1 MVRIVNLFDIKKG
14 SRLTKEQMKPGNVRF
29 IGSSS
34 RDNGV
39 TAFVGNT
46 EKLHPSNTITVSY
59 NGSVGEAFYQDEA
72 FWASDD
78 INVLYPK
85 FELDFY
91 IAAFVIAALRKLGS
105 GYGYGFKWHVKRMM
119 QDSLY
124 LPVTEKGE
132 VAYEFMRNYIKT
144 LETVYRDR
152 IKQFITPPQIKKH
165 LSQGLQTGYELF
177 QTELEEVLSKV
188 PTFKKFKVSEVF
200 SIKNSGNILLSQVE
214 EDSGDIPYVTAK
226 EGNNSILAYVKD
238 IGALKEEK
246 NTIFIGGKT
255 LVITFQDRDYY
266 SNDSHNLI
274 LKLKGELDAD
284 FLRLSLSRNGPCE
297 VIILQIYLG
306 KLLFPKP
313 RLIQTMSSYR

>member
-91 IAAFVIAALRKLGS
+91 IAAFIIAALRKLGS

-152 IKQFITPPQIKKH
+152 IKQFITPPLRLRSTFHKVYKRAMN
-165 LSQGLQTGYELF
+165 Y
-177 QTELEEVLSKV
+177 SKRSL
-188 PTFKKFKVSEVF
+188 KKFYQKF
-200 SIKNSGNILLSQVE
+200 QLLRNLRS
-214 EDSGDIPYVTAK
+214 
-226 EGNNSILAYVKD
+226 VKFFP
-238 IGALKEEK
+238 LKTQE
-246 NTIFIGGKT
+246 IF
-255 LVITFQDRDYY
+255 YC
-266 SNDSHNLI
+266 
-274 LKLKGELDAD
+274 LKLRKIVG
-284 FLRLSLSRNGPCE
+284 
-297 VIILQIYLG
+297 I
-306 KLLFPKP
+306 FP
-313 RLIQTMSSYR
+313 M